1 VKNLEI
7 YNTFQSDRLEI
18 DLMARKDLEEVRK
31 LHNHPEVLKYLT
43 DIRPVSEQ
51 EQEQWFTKISNSR
64 ANYRFIARLKESLD
78 LVGVFRLD
86 KLDHVN
92 QSAQIGLDVHPTF
105 QNMGFG
111 TEIYGIFFKLLFND
125 WNLHKLSLE
134 TLSSN
139 VRARRLYVRLGMSIE
154 GTLRQA
160 VYRNG
165 MYEDLVIYGV
175 LKSEWIS

>member
-1 VKNLEI
+1 MKKLDI
-7 YNTFQSDRLEI
+7 STTFQSDRLKI
-18 DLMARKDLEEVRK
+18 DLIARKDLEEVRN
-31 LHNHPEVLKYLT
+31 LHNHPDVLKYLT

-51 EQEQWFTKISNSR
+51 EQEQWFTRISNSR
-64 ANYRFIARLKESLD
+64 SNYRFIARNKETSD

-105 QNMGFG
+105 QNKGYG

-125 WNLHKLSLE
+125 WNLHKLTLE
-134 TLSSN
+134 TLASN
-139 VRARRLYVRLGMSIE
+139 DRARRLYAKLGMSIE

-165 MYEDLVIYGV
+165 IYEDLFIYGV
-175 LKSEWIS
+175 LRSEWNS